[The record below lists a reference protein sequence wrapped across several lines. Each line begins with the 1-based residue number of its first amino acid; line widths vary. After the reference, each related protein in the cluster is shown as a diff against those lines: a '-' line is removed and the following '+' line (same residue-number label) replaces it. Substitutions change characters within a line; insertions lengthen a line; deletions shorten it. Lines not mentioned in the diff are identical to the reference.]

1 MKPNTSVLFQ
11 HPDMKGNLKERYF
24 EKFSVLEVK
33 DLIERYI
40 ELQYI
45 YQQSLKLFLLHP
57 SPPYKEEDIK
67 FLKHI
72 QFKIECLKEVL
83 HLKTRK

>member
-1 MKPNTSVLFQ
+1 
-11 HPDMKGNLKERYF
+11 MKGNLKEKYF

-33 DLIERYI
+33 ELLVEFC

-45 YQQSLKLFLLHP
+45 YQQSTKIFLLHP
-57 SPPYKEEDIK
+57 SPPNREEDIK

-83 HLKTRK
+83 NLKTRK

>member
-1 MKPNTSVLFQ
+1 
-11 HPDMKGNLKERYF
+11 MKGNLKEKYF
-24 EKFSVLEVK
+24 EKFSILEVK
-33 DLIERYI
+33 ELIERYI

-45 YQQSLKLFLLHP
+45 HQQSQKIFLLHP
-57 SPPYKEEDIK
+57 SPPHRGEDIK

>member
-1 MKPNTSVLFQ
+1 
-11 HPDMKGNLKERYF
+11 MKGNLKGKYF

-33 DLIERYI
+33 ELLVEFC

-45 YQQSLKLFLLHP
+45 YQQSTKIFLLHP
-57 SPPYKEEDIK
+57 SPPHREEDIK

-72 QFKIECLKEVL
+72 QFKSQCLKEVL

>member
-1 MKPNTSVLFQ
+1 
-11 HPDMKGNLKERYF
+11 MKGNLKERYF

-33 DLIERYI
+33 DLIEKYI

-45 YQQSLKLFLLHP
+45 YQQSQKIFLLRP
-57 SPPYKEEDIK
+57 SPPHRGEYIK

-72 QFKIECLKEVL
+72 QLKIECLKEIL
-83 HLKTRK
+83 TLKTIK